1 MKRVKLICYIGFFLH
16 FQILFS
22 QRLNQVLL
30 SGNDIGFTQQID
42 FRTSPPSIKEFK
54 SPIPFD
60 DNVFYITDDKDSLW
74 MFGNGCSFSD
84 KNGNIIFNK
93 DSFDLGY
100 DSDSFC
106 GGGLVRNQ
114 GMIMLPSDN
123 SQWLSIYKPLNFVIH
138 PTFVELYCPKEY
150 LSIITKDFYKKDIVI
165 SNDTFTSS
173 NITACKAKQA
183 DWWVVDLKFKKNEF
197 VKYLIGN
204 EGVKYKEYQSIG
216 LVPNKQGNGVGS
228 ALFSP
233 DGNQYAFTNA
243 YDGVFLF
250 DFDRET
256 GLLSNPRN
264 VLKNEGPDQAAQILG
279 LAFSA
284 NSRYL
289 YACCNR
295 YLYQVDTKQT
305 ELVDGLVMI
314 DSVVIG
320 EKSACSTF
328 PLNFYKPWLAPD
340 CRIYVIP
347 GSSDWCIHVIQN
359 PDFPGKLCNFE
370 KSVIKVPFYYYH
382 SLPTYINEML
392 DIGPPC
398 DSTLPLPVA
407 TADLSFSQI
416 GELIV
421 SPNPTSGTMRILGI
435 DADTYISEIN
445 IMNMNG
451 TREIQLKPNDRLT
464 SSGLSVDASIL
475 NNGVYVLQAITKAG
489 AFYIGKF
496 VVMKQ

>member
-1 MKRVKLICYIGFFLH
+1 MKNVKFIFSIGFLLYFH
-16 FQILFS
+16 ILFS
-22 QRLNQVLL
+22 QRLNQAIIFGSDV
-30 SGNDIGFTQQID
+30 GKTQILD
-42 FRTSPPSIKEFK
+42 FRFNPPIIKNFN
-54 SPIPFD
+54 SPITTIANPF
-60 DNVFYITDDKDSLW
+60 FLTDSQDSLW
-74 MFGNGCSFSD
+74 MYGNGCSFSD
-84 KNGNIIFNK
+84 AKGNIVLANELFDLGFDTSYCYAGLISSQAMLILPNDYDNFYIFNK
-93 DSFDLGY
+93 HLHREIGS
-100 DSDSFC
+100 
-106 GGGLVRNQ
+106 N
-114 GMIMLPSDN
+114 
-123 SQWLSIYKPLNFVIH
+123 
-138 PTFVELYCPKEY
+138 FVELYGLKIRTGNVDKFFNYTIINEIVDTVEAGNIAACKKSDGAWWVIDQKYHKNEY
-150 LSIITKDFYKKDIVI
+150 LKYIIENNSVKDI
-165 SNDTFTSS
+165 S
-173 NITACKAKQA
+173 
-183 DWWVVDLKFKKNEF
+183 
-197 VKYLIGN
+197 
-204 EGVKYKEYQSIG
+204 YQTIG
-216 LVPNKQGNGVGS
+216 LVQNFKGASVGS

-233 DGNQYAFTNA
+233 DGTQYAFSNA

-264 VLKNEGPDQAAQILG
+264 VLKNDSVSNAAAIFG

-314 DSVVIG
+314 DSAGIK
-320 EKSACSTF
+320 EKSACGPYPQS
-328 PLNFYKPWLAPD
+328 FYKPWLAPD

-370 KSVIKVPFYYYH
+370 KSAIKVPFYYYH

-451 TREIQLKPNDRLT
+451 TREMQLKPNERLT

-475 NNGVYVLQAITKAG
+475 NNGIYVLQAITKAG